1 MHRYQTRYAAAT
13 ATILTLRLN
22 RQSYGVGQPAFAEK
36 YPGLSLDRNGAH
48 RSHAGSEV
56 GRTREKR
63 HLPTILAPVMTTPL
77 VRRSPRQRVAR
88 LRISECPAKRRSAT
102 DIKTRV
108 NPILGM
114 HNGTFTGW

>member
-1 MHRYQTRYAAAT
+1 LVANDAKWAWRLNGWRGRIGQPAVVDFRDPAGRPFLGVDEMHRYQTRYAAAT

-22 RQSYGVGQPAFAEK
+22 RQGYGVGQTGFAEK
-36 YPGLSLDRNGAH
+36 CLGLSLDRNGAH

-77 VRRSPRQRVAR
+77 VRR
-88 LRISECPAKRRSAT
+88 
-102 DIKTRV
+102 
-108 NPILGM
+108 
-114 HNGTFTGW
+114 